1 VEGRE
6 GYSSHHRGGP
16 PLGDQMVAT
25 SILEQRY
32 WAMSWEKLGDA
43 GSRPYRGSGKSEARC
58 SHSRSSGRCSRADD
72 RRPVP
77 DSTDVAQAA
86 WKRTKGDEQRRRGES
101 TGSGKNSTKTNG
113 KRPGEFYM
121 AAQTPLRHVRP
132 GPKRR
137 RSEQLP
143 TSDTGRTRSAREGS
157 ESVKE
162 ARTRP
167 RPTEGRRRRTM
178 AD

>member
-1 VEGRE
+1 VRGRE

-58 SHSRSSGRCSRADD
+58 FHSRSSGRCSRADD

-86 WKRTKGDEQRRRGES
+86 WKRTQGRR
-101 TGSGKNSTKTNG
+101 
-113 KRPGEFYM
+113 
-121 AAQTPLRHVRP
+121 AA
-132 GPKRR
+132 PKRR
-137 RSEQLP
+137 IDGLGQEQYEDKTKAPRRVLHGGA
-143 TSDTGRTRSAREGS
+143 DALAARQTGAEASAVG
-157 ESVKE
+157 
-162 ARTRP
+162 AT
-167 RPTEGRRRRTM
+167 
-178 AD
+178 ADERYGTHKVSP